1 VVAAAVAYPALA
13 GRRGRAAAPAPVAP
27 ALGTAV
33 LASIPPGS
41 DVFIDGRP
49 AGKTPLTE
57 QLRAGVYHV
66 EFRRRKS
73 SRKLNIEVVAGQS
86 TVEALDWTGKRDG
99 SLEILTDPGGAPVT
113 VDGVP
118 RGVTPLTIDDLSE
131 GQHTVVLD
139 SDRGSI
145 SKTVTISPDA
155 PSQIAESTRS
165 GWLHVLAPIDVQVS
179 DGSRSEALDERNQ
192 VLLSSGQHD
201 VLFENPNFGYHE
213 RRRVAIKAGAVT
225 SIALAPPPSLLSVT
239 ASLPAEVL
247 IDGTSVGKTPLKDY
261 AISIG
266 NREVVVKSVTGAE
279 RHFTLTATVK
289 PTSLEVDFSKR

>member
-1 VVAAAVAYPALA
+1 V
-13 GRRGRAAAPAPVAP
+13 AAPAAP

-41 DVFIDGRP
+41 DVFIDGSP
-49 AGKTPLTE
+49 AGKTPVTQ
-57 QLRAGVYHV
+57 QLPAGIHHV

-73 SRKLNIEVVAGQS
+73 SRKLNVEVVAGQS

-99 SLEILTDPGGAPVT
+99 SLEILTDPSGASVT
-113 VDGVP
+113 VDGVA
-118 RGVTPLTIDDLSE
+118 RGVTPLTIDDLAE
-131 GQHTVVLD
+131 GQHAVVLD

-165 GWLHVLAPIDVQVS
+165 GWLHISAPIDVEV
-179 DGSRSEALDERNQ
+179 DGAGGQPLDERNQ

-201 VLFENPNFGYHE
+201 LVFANPAFGYRE
-213 RRRVAIKAGAVT
+213 RRQVTIRAGTVT
-225 SIALAPPPSLLSVT
+225 SIALVPPPSLLSVT
-239 ASLPAEVL
+239 ATMPAEVL

-266 NREVVVKSVTGAE
+266 KREVVVKSVTGAE

-289 PTSLEVDFSKR
+289 PTSLEVDFSRR